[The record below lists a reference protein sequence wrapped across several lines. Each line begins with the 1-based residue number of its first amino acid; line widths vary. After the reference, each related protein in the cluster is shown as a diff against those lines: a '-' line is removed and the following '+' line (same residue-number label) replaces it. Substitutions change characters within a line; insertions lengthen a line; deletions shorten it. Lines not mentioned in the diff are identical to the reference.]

1 MTRRASTPGPRDPP
15 ARPPPGAA
23 GTPRTRS
30 GPIAAQYTCQPI
42 TAHLDQVVL
51 AHAGH
56 HALRQRVALHD
67 RALVVVCRHL
77 QPNIFSVTN
86 IFCLQPAHPGVGSVD
101 GGHEAA
107 LGDGPHGEAAVIQ
120 AAVDP
125 EK

>member
-1 MTRRASTPGPRDPP
+1 MTRPASTPGPRDPP

-30 GPIAAQYTCQPI
+30 GPI

-51 AHAGH
+51 AHARH

-77 QPNIFSVTN
+77 QSNIFSVTY

>member
-1 MTRRASTPGPRDPP
+1 M
-15 ARPPPGAA
+15 
-23 GTPRTRS
+23 
-30 GPIAAQYTCQPI
+30 
-42 TAHLDQVVL
+42 VL

-67 RALVVVCRHL
+67 RALVVMGRHL
-77 QPNIFSVTN
+77 HENIFTVTN
-86 IFCLQPAHPGVGSVD
+86 IFCLHPAHPGVGGVD

-107 LGDGPHGEAAVIQ
+107 LGDSPHGEAAVIQ

>member
-1 MTRRASTPGPRDPP
+1 MTRQHGHLLVLRGHHVPDLDQSQLSTQICVNQSQLTLTRWSWPTLATTPSASGWHFTIVHLSSC
-15 ARPPPGAA
+15 A
-23 GTPRTRS
+23 GTCNQ
-30 GPIAAQYTCQPI
+30 IF
-42 TAHLDQVVL
+42 
-51 AHAGH
+51 
-56 HALRQRVALHD
+56 
-67 RALVVVCRHL
+67 
-77 QPNIFSVTN
+77 FSVTN